1 MRPISETKVRI
12 NAPKHRPDGGLLLD
26 HALHH
31 CGGAIALRCHRRHSR
46 CPWKD
51 NAVEK
56 SVKSLREAIDKW
68 KIENGVTGPVS
79 ETAEKPAP
87 NPYWR
92 SSISPHLLLPPDVV
106 SDSAYTIC
114 WTGVVSPVVCTSGA
128 QVCF

>member
-1 MRPISETKVRI
+1 MRPSIF
-12 NAPKHRPDGGLLLD
+12 LLE
-26 HALHH
+26 HALHDW
-31 CGGAIALRCHRRHSR
+31 GGADAVHCHLGYGGR
-46 CPWKD
+46 PWKEQRRREV
-51 NAVEK
+51 AKVF
-56 SVKSLREAIDKW
+56 LREAIDKW
-68 KIENGVTGPVS
+68 KTDNNVTGPVR
-79 ETAEKPAP
+79 ETPHKPAP

>member
-1 MRPISETKVRI
+1 MIRI
-12 NAPKHRPDGGLLLD
+12 IGVAF
-26 HALHH
+26 AL
-31 CGGAIALRCHRRHSR
+31 AVATSAQAALSS
-46 CPWKD
+46 PAQQMPLEKD

-56 SVKSLREAIDKW
+56 SAKSLREAIDKW

-92 SSISPHLLLPPDVV
+92 RSIRPHLLLPPDVV

-114 WTGVVSPVVCTSGA
+114 WTGVVLPVVCTSGA

>member
-1 MRPISETKVRI
+1 MRPSIVLMAVSCWIMPCTIAAAQTRCVVI
-12 NAPKHRPDGGLLLD
+12 AGTAD
-26 HALHH
+26 AL
-31 CGGAIALRCHRRHSR
+31 G
-46 CPWKD
+46 KD

-106 SDSAYTIC
+106 SNSAYTIC

>member
-1 MRPISETKVRI
+1 MRPSIVLMAVSCWIMLCTIAVAQTRCVVISGT
-12 NAPKHRPDGGLLLD
+12 AD
-26 HALHH
+26 AL
-31 CGGAIALRCHRRHSR
+31 G
-46 CPWKD
+46 KD